1 MALLEVRNL
10 TKRFGGLAAVD
21 SLDFSVQT
29 GELLSIIG
37 PNGAG
42 KTTVFNLLTGFYSP
56 TSGKIIFNGIDVTGH
71 KPHNITRRGM
81 GRTFQM
87 TNIFSRGTVLDNVII
102 GQLSHARV
110 GLLGS
115 VFGIPAA
122 GREKKEVIGRAREIL
137 AFVGL
142 EDKRNNT
149 AANITGEAKKRL
161 SIALALATGPK
172 LLLLDEPASGVNLE
186 EITGLMGLIEKIR
199 KSGITVCLIEHKMRM
214 VMSISDRIIVLCY
227 GKNIADGTPK
237 EVACNEEVINA
248 YLGGQCAA

>member
-1 MALLEVRNL
+1 
-10 TKRFGGLAAVD
+10 
-21 SLDFSVQT
+21 
-29 GELLSIIG
+29 
-37 PNGAG
+37 
-42 KTTVFNLLTGFYSP
+42 VFNLLTGFYSP

-87 TNIFSRGTVLDNVII
+87 TNIFGRGTVLDNVII

-214 VMSISDRIIVLCY
+214 VMSISDRIIVLSY

>member
-21 SLDFSVQT
+21 GLDFSVQT

-56 TSGKIIFNGIDVTGH
+56 TSGKIIFNGIDITGH
-71 KPHNITRRGM
+71 KPHNITRKGM

-87 TNIFSRGTVLDNVII
+87 TNIFGRGTVLDNVII
-102 GQLSHARV
+102 GQLSHARI

-122 GREKKEVIGRAREIL
+122 GREKKEFIGRAREIL

-142 EDKRNNT
+142 EDKLNNT
-149 AANITGEAKKRL
+149 AANITEEAKKRL

-186 EITGLMGLIEKIR
+186 EITGLMDLIEKIR
-199 KSGITVCLIEHKMRM
+199 KSGITVCLIEHKMKM

-237 EVACNEEVINA
+237 EVAWNEEVINA
-248 YLGGQCAA
+248 YLGGRCAA